1 MGKYNFDEIIERHDT
16 YSYKWDLMPSYD
28 VLPLWVADMDFKAAP
43 AIFKEVNRLAQNG
56 VYGYGCIPKSFYN
69 AIVDFHKRHY
79 GQEVHQDWIIP
90 TPAVVPALTAVLQAL
105 TQPGDEVIVQTPAYN
120 CFFSCLN
127 NSGVVTVENPIC
139 YKDGEFKLDF
149 EDLEAKAKSPKAKVL
164 LFCNPQNPTGRL
176 WSKEELLKVLK
187 ICKKHNLIVISDEV
201 HCDIKPNTAVFTAFS
216 TLDKSFN
223 DKVITLRS
231 PSKTFNIAGLKAA
244 YIICQNEEY
253 RYKIDRQVNINEIC
267 DLSPFGV
274 AATVA
279 AYTECD
285 DWMYELNDYIQDNYR
300 YLVEFFKTNFK
311 DFKVAKL
318 ESTYLA
324 WVDCSALNLTSKE
337 ITYKLLT
344 SGKVYL
350 NDGKMYHAPK
360 EGFVRINLGCPRA
373 LLKEALLRF
382 KECFSKK
389 A

>member
-56 VYGYGCIPKSFYN
+56 VYGYGCIPENFYK

-79 GQEVHQDWIIP
+79 GQEVHKDWIIP

-120 CFFSCLN
+120 CFFSCLS

-139 YKDGEFKLDF
+139 YQDGEFKLDF

-176 WSKEELLKVLK
+176 WTKKELLKVLE

-201 HCDIKPNTAVFTAFS
+201 HCDIKPNTSVFTAFS

-223 DKVITLRS
+223 DKVITLR
-231 PSKTFNIAGLKAA
+231 
-244 YIICQNEEY
+244 
-253 RYKIDRQVNINEIC
+253 
-267 DLSPFGV
+267 
-274 AATVA
+274 
-279 AYTECD
+279 
-285 DWMYELNDYIQDNYR
+285 
-300 YLVEFFKTNFK
+300 
-311 DFKVAKL
+311 
-318 ESTYLA
+318 
-324 WVDCSALNLTSKE
+324 
-337 ITYKLLT
+337 
-344 SGKVYL
+344 
-350 NDGKMYHAPK
+350 
-360 EGFVRINLGCPRA
+360 
-373 LLKEALLRF
+373 
-382 KECFSKK
+382 
-389 A
+389 